1 MDAHRARA
9 ERFKAVIR
17 REAREEEEYGEAAAG
32 WAQFVLGLNGAITF
46 PLFPSFL
53 ASFHAYEG
61 KDEY

>member
-17 REAREEEEYGEAAAG
+17 REAREEEEEYGEATAG

-46 PLFPSFL
+46 PLFPSFFGII
-53 ASFHAYEG
+53 SCIRREG
-61 KDEY
+61 

>member
-17 REAREEEEYGEAAAG
+17 REARGGGDGEAAPG
-32 WAQFVLGLNGAITF
+32 WAQFVLGLNGTITF

>member
-1 MDAHRARA
+1 MHALSVL
-9 ERFKAVIR
+9 KPLLGGKQG
-17 REAREEEEYGEAAAG
+17 EEEDGEAAAAG

>member
-1 MDAHRARA
+1 MRIVHALSVL
-9 ERFKAVIR
+9 KPLLGGKQG
-17 REAREEEEYGEAAAG
+17 EEEYGEAAAG